1 MVEIDKNR
9 NSLDELLNAIIGIP
23 DNDTQLTDT
32 GSISESVLSGDSGD
46 IKTNKIGFNSGQYL
60 KTYLVFLSVSN
71 GKRYEPVLYFVKKP
85 YLNKEIL
92 EKQKPDFNSLS
103 NLLSPFFSNIIDD
116 YYARKSTEYT
126 FEIAYIKK
134 GEWVKDIMKFAN
146 IKEEEFS
153 KWQDMLDTWCYKGNI

>member
-1 MVEIDKNR
+1 M
-9 NSLDELLNAIIGIP
+9 DELLNAIVNIP
-23 DNDTQLTDT
+23 REDIQLIKN
-32 GSISESVLSGDSGD
+32 GSISEYIISGNSGDV
-46 IKTNKIGFNSGQYL
+46 KINEMELYSKKYPNSSEY
-60 KTYLVFLSVSN
+60 YVSLSVSN